1 MTLSARLLQLTAEL
15 RATAQDI
22 RYHRPHCRASCDF
35 ADFMLRTAYETEEFA
50 LAVDVEDQESTRH

>member
-1 MTLSARLLQLTAEL
+1 MTLSDRLNRVTAEL
-15 RATAQDI
+15 RAAAQDI

-35 ADFMLRTAYETEEFA
+35 ADFLSRTAYDTEDFA